1 LLTHL
6 TPPLGVAPLR
16 LDRFSPLFIAPAD
29 NGLFN
34 VRPSRAYGLIYPV
47 SETDLADLAYYFNF
61 DYVDGRDPNSYIVDL
76 RREVD
81 AWRAAAAHSDLI
93 SLGVGDDL
101 LIWDTRP
108 IALQNEHRLRGLA
121 RLVYE
126 RCDVAQSTADL
137 EAAFASTGAPAEIG
151 EILAHFLEAQLML
164 HEDGRYLSLAV
175 AGE

>member
-1 LLTHL
+1 
-6 TPPLGVAPLR
+6 
-16 LDRFSPLFIAPAD
+16 
-29 NGLFN
+29 
-34 VRPSRAYGLIYPV
+34 
-47 SETDLADLAYYFNF
+47 
-61 DYVDGRDPNSYIVDL
+61 
-76 RREVD
+76 
-81 AWRAAAAHSDLI
+81 
-93 SLGVGDDL
+93 L

-175 AGE
+175 AGEYRLRHLKRQLEAGSMMPTRESPLLVHLATRMANVATARS